1 MDASIHIAICDDS
14 EVYRQY
20 LMDLLQEW
28 GRVHEHVC
36 CFSQFSSA
44 EEFLFA
50 WEELQEVCI
59 FLLDIE
65 MPGMNGVE
73 LARQIRQRNAQA
85 QIVFI
90 TGYSEY
96 MAIGYDVEALHYLVK
111 PIESEKLYAVL
122 DRAVA
127 RLQRQEP
134 VLIFEQHGVLTRVQ
148 VSKIRYIEVNRN
160 YVTIH
165 AEADYQ
171 IRQSMKEVE
180 ALLDKRFLRIGRSYI
195 VNLACVLQVS
205 KTDLTLIDGT
215 KLYLPRGSYDAVNRA
230 IINMD

>member
-1 MDASIHIAICDDS
+1 MDASIHITICDDS
-14 EVYRQY
+14 EIYRQY
-20 LMDLLQEW
+20 LMDLLQAW
-28 GRVHEHVC
+28 GKMHAQACH
-36 CFSQFSSA
+36 FSQFSSA

-50 WEELQEVCI
+50 WEDHQDVSV

-65 MPGMNGVE
+65 MPGMNGVD
-73 LARQIRQRNAQA
+73 LARLIRQRNAQA

-134 VLIFEQHGVLTRVQ
+134 TLLIEQHGVLTRVA
-148 VSKIRYIEVNRN
+148 VSQIRYIEVNRN
-160 YVTIH
+160 YVTLH
-165 AEADYQ
+165 VDTAYE
-171 IRQSMKEVE
+171 IRRSMKEIE
-180 ALLDKRFLRIGRSYI
+180 SLLDKRFLRIGRSCI
-195 VNLACVLQVS
+195 VNLTYVMQVS
-205 KTDLTLIDGT
+205 RTELTLTDGT
-215 KLYLPRGSYDAVNRA
+215 KLYLPRGSYNAVNRA
-230 IINMD
+230 MINLD

>member
-1 MDASIHIAICDDS
+1 MDASIRIAICDDS
-14 EVYRQY
+14 EVYRKY

-28 GRVHEHVC
+28 GRAHEHVC
-36 CFSQFSSA
+36 RFSQFVSA
-44 EEFLFA
+44 EALLFA
-50 WEELQEVCI
+50 WEDHQDVSI

-111 PIESEKLYAVL
+111 PIEGEKLYAVL

-134 VLIFEQHGVLTRVQ
+134 TLRIDQHGVLTRVP

-165 AEADYQ
+165 VDTAYE
-171 IRQSMKEVE
+171 IRRSMKEIE
-180 ALLDKRFLRIGRSYI
+180 ALLDKRFLRIGRSCI
-195 VNLACVLQVS
+195 VNLTYVLQVS
-205 KTDLTLIDGT
+205 KTELTLIDGT
-215 KLYLPRGSYDAVNRA
+215 KLYLPRGSYNDVNRA
-230 IINMD
+230 IINLD

>member
-1 MDASIHIAICDDS
+1 MDSSIHIAICDDS

-20 LMDLLQEW
+20 LMDLLQKW
-28 GRVHEHVC
+28 GRMHEQTCH
-36 CFSQFSSA
+36 FTQFSSA
-44 EEFLFA
+44 KEFLIT
-50 WEELQEVCI
+50 WEEHQDVSI

-73 LARQIRQRNAQA
+73 LARLIRQRNAQA
-85 QIVFI
+85 QIIFV

-111 PIESEKLYAVL
+111 PIESEKLFTVL
-122 DRAVA
+122 DRAVE

-134 VLIFEQHGVLTRVQ
+134 VLMIEQRGVLTRVQ
-148 VSKIRYIEVNRN
+148 VSKIRYIEANRN

-165 AEADYQ
+165 AAVDYQ

-195 VNLACVLQVS
+195 VNLACALQVS
-205 KTDLTLIDGT
+205 KTDLTLTDGT

-230 IINMD
+230 IINLD

>member
-28 GRVHEHVC
+28 GRMHERVC
-36 CFSQFSSA
+36 CFCQFASA
-44 EEFLFA
+44 EALLFA
-50 WEELQEVCI
+50 WEDHQDVSI

-73 LARQIRQRNAQA
+73 LARLIRQRNPQA

-111 PIESEKLYAVL
+111 PIEREKLYAVL

-134 VLIFEQHGVLTRVQ
+134 TLLIDQHGVLTRVP
-148 VSKIRYIEVNRN
+148 VSQIRYIEVNRN

-165 AEADYQ
+165 VDTAYE
-171 IRQSMKEVE
+171 IRRSMKEIE
-180 ALLDKRFLRIGRSYI
+180 ALLDKRFLRIGRSCM
-195 VNLACVLQVS
+195 VNLTYVMQVS
-205 KTDLTLIDGT
+205 KTELTLIDGT
-215 KLYLPRGSYDAVNRA
+215 KLYLPRGSYNTVNRA
-230 IINMD
+230 MINLD

>member
-1 MDASIHIAICDDS
+1 MDASIHITICDDS
-14 EVYRQY
+14 AVYRQY
-20 LMDLLQEW
+20 LMGLLHEW
-28 GRVHEHVC
+28 GSIHGQTCRISE
-36 CFSQFSSA
+36 FSSA
-44 EEFLFA
+44 EAFLFA
-50 WEELQEVCI
+50 WEDHQDVDI

-134 VLIFEQHGVLTRVQ
+134 TFLIDQHGVLTRVP
-148 VSKIRYIEVNRN
+148 VSKIRFIEVNRN
-160 YVTIH
+160 YVTIYVDT
-165 AEADYQ
+165 AYE
-171 IRQSMKEVE
+171 IRRSMKEIE
-180 ALLDKRFLRIGRSYI
+180 TLLDKRFLRIGRSCI
-195 VNLACVLQVS
+195 VNLTYVMQVS

-215 KLYLPRGSYDAVNRA
+215 KLYLPRGSYNSVNRA
-230 IINMD
+230 IINLD

>member
-20 LMDLLQEW
+20 LMDILQEW

-36 CFSQFSSA
+36 RVTQFSSA

-65 MPGMNGVE
+65 MPGMDGVE
-73 LARQIRQRNAQA
+73 LARQIRRRNAQA

-96 MAIGYDVEALHYLVK
+96 MAVGYDVEALHYLVK

-134 VLIFEQHGVLTRVQ
+134 TLLIDQHGVLTRVP
-148 VSKIRYIEVNRN
+148 VSKIRFIEVNRN
-160 YVTIH
+160 YVTIYVDT
-165 AEADYQ
+165 AYE
-171 IRQSMKEVE
+171 IRRSMKEIE
-180 ALLDKRFLRIGRSYI
+180 TLLDKRFLRIGRSCI
-195 VNLACVLQVS
+195 VNLTYVMQVS

>member
-14 EVYRQY
+14 EVYRRY
-20 LMDLLQEW
+20 LMDLLQKW
-28 GRVHEHVC
+28 GRMHEQTCH
-36 CFSQFSSA
+36 FTQFSSA
-44 EEFLFA
+44 EEFLIT
-50 WEELQEVCI
+50 WEEHQDVSV

-73 LARQIRQRNAQA
+73 LARLIRQRNAQA

-111 PIESEKLYAVL
+111 PIESEKLFAVL
-122 DRAVA
+122 DRAVT
-127 RLQRQEP
+127 RLQRQDP
-134 VLIFEQHGVLTRVQ
+134 TLPFEQHGILTRVP

-195 VNLACVLQVS
+195 VNLAYVLQVS
-205 KTDLTLIDGT
+205 KTELTLIGGT
-215 KLYLPRGSYDAVNRA
+215 KLYLPRGSYDVVNRA
-230 IINMD
+230 IINLD

>member
-1 MDASIHIAICDDS
+1 MDTSIRIAICDDS

-20 LMDLLQEW
+20 LMDLLQKW
-28 GRVHEHVC
+28 GRMHEQTCHLT
-36 CFSQFSSA
+36 QFSSA
-44 EEFLFA
+44 EEFLIT
-50 WEELQEVCI
+50 WEEHQDVSI

-73 LARQIRQRNAQA
+73 LARLIRQKNAQA
-85 QIVFI
+85 QIIFI

-111 PIESEKLYAVL
+111 PIETDKLFIVL

-127 RLQRQEP
+127 RMRHQDPTLLVEQR
-134 VLIFEQHGVLTRVQ
+134 GVLTRVQ
-148 VSKIRYIEVNRN
+148 VSKIRYIEANRN

-180 ALLDKRFLRIGRSYI
+180 ATLDKRFLRIGRSYI
-195 VNLACVLQVS
+195 VNLTCVLQVS
-205 KTDLTLIDGT
+205 KTELTLTDGT
-215 KLYLPRGSYDAVNRA
+215 KLYLPRGSYDTVNRA
-230 IINMD
+230 IINLD

>member
-1 MDASIHIAICDDS
+1 MDALIHIAICDDS
-14 EVYRQY
+14 EVYRKY

-36 CFSQFSSA
+36 RFSQFASA

-50 WEELQEVCI
+50 WEDHQDVSV

-85 QIVFI
+85 QIVFV

-111 PIESEKLYAVL
+111 PIEGEKLYAVL

-134 VLIFEQHGVLTRVQ
+134 TLLIDQHGVLTRVP
-148 VSKIRYIEVNRN
+148 VSKVRYIEVNRN

-165 AEADYQ
+165 VDTVYE
-171 IRQSMKEVE
+171 IRRSMKEIE
-180 ALLDKRFLRIGRSYI
+180 ALLDKRFLRIGRSCI
-195 VNLACVLQVS
+195 VNLTYVLQVS
-205 KTDLTLIDGT
+205 KTELTLIDGT
-215 KLYLPRGSYDAVNRA
+215 KLYLPRGSYNAVNRA
-230 IINMD
+230 IINLD

>member
-1 MDASIHIAICDDS
+1 MDASIHITICDDS

-20 LMDLLQEW
+20 LMDLLQAW
-28 GRVHEHVC
+28 GKMHAQACH
-36 CFSQFSSA
+36 FSQFSSA

-50 WEELQEVCI
+50 WEDHQDVSV

-73 LARQIRQRNAQA
+73 LARLIRQRNAQA

-134 VLIFEQHGVLTRVQ
+134 TLLIEQHGVLTRVA
-148 VSKIRYIEVNRN
+148 VSQIRYIEVNRN

-165 AEADYQ
+165 VDTAYE
-171 IRQSMKEVE
+171 IRRSMKEIE
-180 ALLDKRFLRIGRSYI
+180 SLLDKRFLRIGRSCI
-195 VNLACVLQVS
+195 VNLTYVMQVS
-205 KTDLTLIDGT
+205 RTELTLTDGT
-215 KLYLPRGSYDAVNRA
+215 KLYLPRGSYNAVNRA
-230 IINMD
+230 MINLD